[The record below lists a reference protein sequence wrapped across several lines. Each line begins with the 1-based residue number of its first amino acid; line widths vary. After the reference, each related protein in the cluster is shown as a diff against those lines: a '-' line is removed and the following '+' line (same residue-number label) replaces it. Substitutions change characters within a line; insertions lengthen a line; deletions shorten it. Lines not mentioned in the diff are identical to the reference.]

1 VHLSEIARAAPD
13 RPAVVMSDGSR
24 AVTFADLDRRS
35 LQVSRLLSG
44 LGVQTGGHVA
54 LMMANRPEFFEI
66 AWGAQRHG
74 TYWTPVNWHLTAPEA
89 QYIVEDC
96 GAQVLFAAPET
107 ADVAAQIAE
116 RLPRV
121 TVVGVGGERPGLASY
136 ERAVAGLSSDPL
148 PGEVEGIPFLYSSG
162 TTGRPKGIKR
172 QHDFPP
178 FGAGLGLEQLMQ
190 GAFGFGP
197 DTTYLCPA
205 PLYHAAPI
213 GWSLGTHRLGGTVVV
228 MERFD
233 ATECLRAIERH
244 RVTHVQ
250 FVPTHFVRMLKL
262 PEAQRRAFD
271 LSSLQVVVHAAA
283 PCPVDVKRQMID
295 WLGPKIAEY
304 YAGSEGNGMTMIGS
318 ADWLAHPGSVGR
330 PVIGALHIMGG
341 DGEELPPGQ
350 DGMIYFEGAPFEY
363 HNDPAKTASSRNGR
377 GWSTLGDMGH
387 LDADGYLFLAD
398 RRTDLIISGGVNIY
412 PAEIEEA
419 LITHPAVVDVAV
431 IGVPD
436 PEMGQSV
443 LAVVQPAGDGPP
455 RPGLADELIAHCRS
469 RLASFKCPRTIEFTR
484 ELPRLPTGKLLRRQL
499 RAERADRQPA

>member
-1 VHLSEIARAAPD
+1 LHLSEIAAKEPGK
-13 RPAVVMSDGSR
+13 PAVIMSDGSR
-24 AVTFADLDRRS
+24 PVTFAELDRRS
-35 LQVSRLLSG
+35 LQVSRLLRG
-44 LGVQTGGHVA
+44 LGVQPRDHVA
-54 LMMANRPEFFEI
+54 LMLANRPEFFEI
-66 AWGAQRHG
+66 AWGAQRRG
-74 TYWTPVNWHLTAPEA
+74 TQWTPVNWHLTVQEA

-96 GAQVLFAAPET
+96 GAQVLFASPET
-107 ADVAAQIAE
+107 AGVAAQVAE
-116 RLPRV
+116 RLPQVAVFV
-121 TVVGVGGERPGLASY
+121 TGDERPGLPSY

-148 PGEVEGIPFLYSSG
+148 EDEVEGMYFFYSSG
-162 TTGRPKGIKR
+162 TTGRPKGIRR

-178 FGAGLGLEQLMQ
+178 FGTGFGLEQLMH

-197 DTTYLCPA
+197 DSTYLCPA

-213 GWSLGTHRLGGTVVV
+213 GWSLGTHRNGGTVVL

-233 ATECLRAIERH
+233 AAACLRAIERH

-262 PEAQRRAFD
+262 PAAQRRAFD

-283 PCPVDVKRQMID
+283 PCPVDVKRQMFD
-295 WLGPKIAEY
+295 WLGPRIAEY
-304 YAGSEGNGMTMIGS
+304 YAGSEGNGMTMIGP
-318 ADWLAHPGSVGR
+318 DEWLARPGSVGR
-330 PVIGALHIMGG
+330 PVIGTVHIVGE
-341 DGEELPPGQ
+341 DGEELPAGQ
-350 DGMIYFEGAPFEY
+350 DGIIYFEGAPFEY
-363 HNDPAKTASSRNGR
+363 HNDPAKTASSRNDR

-412 PAEIEEA
+412 PAEVEEA
-419 LITHPAVVDVAV
+419 LIMHPAVADVAV

-443 LAVVQPAGDGPP
+443 LAVVQPAGDGAP
-455 RPGLADELIAHCRS
+455 RPGLAGELLAHCRS
-469 RLASFKCPRTIEFTR
+469 RLASFKCPRTIEFAR

-499 RAERADRQPA
+499 RDERQPV